1 MSGHIHT
8 DFYTIALT
16 SIGVFLFAHVMR
28 VLAAQATKVDALKPA
43 GTAVGAFFTVG

>member
-16 SIGVFLFAHVMR
+16 SLGVFLFAHAMR
-28 VLAAQATKVDALKPA
+28 VLAAQATKIQGLKPA
-43 GTAVGAFFTVG
+43 ATSVGAFFTLG